1 MKFQLIGISL
11 ADFIFSLYR
20 LIQRK
25 EDSVVVIF
33 FLSWFLLFISL
44 FIASDYV
51 DVLSENIVSTFS
63 VLFFVWL
70 TLLPPLLYG
79 IIQFKLNKT
88 ILDIRHLYIPIVLF
102 FNKIF

>member
-1 MKFQLIGISL
+1 MKLQLIGISL
-11 ADFIFSLYR
+11 AAFVFSLYR

-25 EDSVVVIF
+25 ENAVVVVF
-33 FLSWFLLFISL
+33 YLSWFLLFISL

-51 DVLSENIVSTFS
+51 DILSENIVSTFA

-79 IIQFKLNKT
+79 IIQFKLNKVL
-88 ILDIRHLYIPIVLF
+88 LDIRHLYIPIVYDT
-102 FNKIF
+102 